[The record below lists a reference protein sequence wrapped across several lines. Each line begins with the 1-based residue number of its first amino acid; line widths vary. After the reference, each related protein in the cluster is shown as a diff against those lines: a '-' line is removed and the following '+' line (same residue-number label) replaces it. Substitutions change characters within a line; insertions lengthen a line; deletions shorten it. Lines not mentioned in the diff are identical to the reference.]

1 MAVGV
6 GATTPIDKERH
17 SPTVRRNDHD
27 GGCHDTNQPCH
38 VGVVRRWRSWR
49 KLPLPSS
56 SHFDQ
61 SSTRFLDRHF
71 LPLLLCAR
79 IGNEDGSRASSSQ
92 RWRRWGWPPPLPS
105 LASNVTKREA
115 GTRQRNCC
123 VHTLPVPPAC
133 PPKIHKPLTI
143 ISTVLPKSNPIPP
156 KSAGYCSSLPTKN
169 ASKPTPPAA
178 ARRGGRTLSLSAPP
192 QHCEATRR
200 LLVANLRLPPLH
212 ADHKHVADDDFTSSS
227 YLGTAGKGYALLVGP
242 AAYPRRH
249 VRSYTAAARG
259 GPLALLVTALDEG
272 LGSIHLVAT
281 NTTTASGALTDQLV
295 DGMEELFQFVV
306 ARIFSF
312 TDLLPT
318 SVRQLARSATAN
330 GSITAFTDLL
340 PTSVRQLARSAA
352 ANGSITA
359 HGSAFY
365 TDLVHYGKCSSAA
378 SFSSSLK
385 GWIPAIFP
393 CSTSPAF
400 QSTRPS
406 ASPGN
411 VKEHH

>member
-1 MAVGV
+1 
-6 GATTPIDKERH
+6 
-17 SPTVRRNDHD
+17 
-27 GGCHDTNQPCH
+27 
-38 VGVVRRWRSWR
+38 
-49 KLPLPSS
+49 
-56 SHFDQ
+56 
-61 SSTRFLDRHF
+61 
-71 LPLLLCAR
+71 
-79 IGNEDGSRASSSQ
+79 
-92 RWRRWGWPPPLPS
+92 
-105 LASNVTKREA
+105 
-115 GTRQRNCC
+115 
-123 VHTLPVPPAC
+123 
-133 PPKIHKPLTI
+133 
-143 ISTVLPKSNPIPP
+143 
-156 KSAGYCSSLPTKN
+156 
-169 ASKPTPPAA
+169 
-178 ARRGGRTLSLSAPP
+178 LSAPP

>member
-105 LASNVTKREA
+105 LASNVTKVRSQREA

-249 VRSYTAAARG
+249 VRSYTPAARG

-295 DGMEELFQFVV
+295 D
-306 ARIFSF
+306 
-312 TDLLPT
+312 
-318 SVRQLARSATAN
+318 
-330 GSITAFTDLL
+330 
-340 PTSVRQLARSAA
+340 
-352 ANGSITA
+352 
-359 HGSAFY
+359 
-365 TDLVHYGKCSSAA
+365 DLVHYGKCSSAA